1 MVKKKRDNI
10 VLIGMMGTGKTT
22 VGARLAEETGYPLV
36 DLDAVIA
43 ERAGCPIPQLFA
55 ERGEPYFRDLEAA
68 VLKDVLVQKG
78 IILATG
84 GGAVLSKDNC
94 LEMASCGWVV
104 ALKAT
109 LDEIVGR
116 VGEDPGRPLLAG
128 GARSRVE
135 ALLEERRE
143 AYDFAHVII
152 DTSGKSPEE
161 VSAEILTHYRGSS
174 N

>member
-94 LEMASCGWVV
+94 LEMTSCGWVV

>member
-1 MVKKKRDNI
+1 MKEKQDNI

-36 DLDAVIA
+36 DLDALIS
-43 ERAGCPIPQLFA
+43 EKAGCPIPQLFA

-68 VLKDVLVQKG
+68 VLKDVLAQEG

-84 GGAVLSKDNC
+84 GGAVLREENC
-94 LEMASCGWVV
+94 REMAARGWVV

-109 LDEIVGR
+109 VEEIVSR

-135 ALLEERRE
+135 ALLDQRRQ

>member
-1 MVKKKRDNI
+1 MVKEKQDNI

-22 VGARLAEETGYPLV
+22 VGARLAEETGYSLV
-36 DLDAVIA
+36 DLDAVIS
-43 ERAGCPIPQLFA
+43 ETAGCSIPQLFA
-55 ERGEPYFRDLEAA
+55 ERGESYFRDLEAA
-68 VLKDVLVQKG
+68 VLKDVLTREG

-84 GGAVLSKDNC
+84 GGAVLRKENC
-94 LEMASCGWVV
+94 LEMTSRGWVV

-109 LDEIVGR
+109 VDEIVSR

-128 GARSRVE
+128 GARPRIE
-135 ALLEERRE
+135 ALLEQRKQ

>member
-1 MVKKKRDNI
+1 MVKEKQDNI

-36 DLDAVIA
+36 DLDALIS
-43 ERAGCPIPQLFA
+43 ETAGCPIPQLFA

-68 VLKDVLVQKG
+68 VLKDVLAREG

-84 GGAVLSKDNC
+84 GGAVLRKENC
-94 LEMASCGWVV
+94 LEMTSRGWVV

-109 LDEIVGR
+109 LDEIVSR

-135 ALLEERRE
+135 ALLEQRRQ

>member
-55 ERGEPYFRDLEAA
+55 ERGEPYFRSLEAA